1 MLSMFASMLGEQH
14 AQLTGSRERLVN
26 GLTKLQE
33 TNAAV
38 DGMQQ
43 ELNALQ
49 PTLQQKTAS
58 AEQLLAQV
66 SAVAGNSWELP
77 GLGDA
82 GSTANELTSFG
93 ASQHLPVSKIKSY

>member
-1 MLSMFASMLGEQH
+1 MTPKSFLDLLSLFSKMLEEQH
-14 AQLTGSRERLVN
+14 SQLTSSRERLMN
-26 GLTKLQE
+26 GLAKLNL

-43 ELNALQ
+43 QLNLLQ

-66 SAVAGNSWELP
+66 LVDSG
-77 GLGDA
+77 
-82 GSTANELTSFG
+82 
-93 ASQHLPVSKIKSY
+93 

>member
-1 MLSMFASMLGEQH
+1 MFASMLGEQH
-14 AQLTGSRERLVN
+14 AQLIGSRERLVN

-33 TNAAV
+33 TNTAV

-66 SAVAGNSWELP
+66 SVVAGYS
-77 GLGDA
+77 
-82 GSTANELTSFG
+82 
-93 ASQHLPVSKIKSY
+93 

>member
-14 AQLTGSRERLVN
+14 TQLTGSRERLLN
-26 GLTKLQE
+26 GLTKLHE

-38 DGMQQ
+38 DVMQQ

-58 AEQLLAQV
+58 AEQLLVQV
-66 SAVAGNSWELP
+66 SAVVGQS
-77 GLGDA
+77 GLGM
-82 GSTANELTSFG
+82 LWW
-93 ASQHLPVSKIKSY
+93 

>member
-1 MLSMFASMLGEQH
+1 MRLPVHEAMLGVCRFYITPKSFLDMLSMFASMLGEQH

-66 SAVAGNSWELP
+66 SAVAG
-77 GLGDA
+77 
-82 GSTANELTSFG
+82 
-93 ASQHLPVSKIKSY
+93 H